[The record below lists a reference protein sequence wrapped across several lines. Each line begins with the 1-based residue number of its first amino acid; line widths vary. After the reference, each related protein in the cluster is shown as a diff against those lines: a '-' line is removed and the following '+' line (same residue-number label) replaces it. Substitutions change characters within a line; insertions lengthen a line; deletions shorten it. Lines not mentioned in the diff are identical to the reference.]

1 MFLSK
6 KSRFIAVT
14 LLTLALAACESDEE
28 RAGAF
33 YESGLELLEQGEVSR
48 AIVEFR
54 NVLAIDENHRDARSL
69 YAKSV
74 LELGETREAYVQYLR
89 LVEQYPDDVDGRVVL
104 SELAFQNN
112 SFEEFERH
120 SIAAV
125 ELAPDNPRV
134 QLISL
139 AREYRV
145 ATEDEEVEKLDEI
158 GNESK
163 DLIKDN
169 PDSVMLQRILIDTYL
184 RDRDFEAALKQIDEA
199 IALEP
204 TNQRL
209 YALKA
214 SIAAELG
221 EDDQLEKVLKQ
232 MISLFGDND
241 DVKKNLISFYMS
253 RDRADD
259 AEAFLRSISDPTAE
273 DLEPFIAL
281 VQFITQRRGPEA
293 AIAELD
299 QALVKSPENSI
310 IRAVKAGIL
319 FDLGKQDEAVSELQS
334 VLETAEPSRETNRIK
349 LALAKMLVV
358 AGNEVGARR
367 LVEEVIADD
376 AFNGVALKMQATW
389 QIDADEVD
397 AAINSLRAAL
407 DGNPQ
412 DIQAMSLMARAHIR
426 AGNRELARDFM
437 GLAAETSTFAPVESL
452 QYAKFLIEE
461 GRFLPAEDVLTKGLR
476 TSPNQP
482 ELLIELGRLY
492 VEIED
497 YARAEQVEQS
507 LRNAGNP
514 ATVRAADELKIRL
527 LGRREGTANA
537 IQFLEGLA
545 GNDTDLGAKVSLV
558 RARLSS
564 GDLAGALESAR
575 AYHEEAPDNQLLR
588 YTLYVTETA
597 NGNFEAAEAGFRG
610 LLEDDPLQERIW
622 IELIRTVSIQ
632 GEPERA
638 SAIVDEALEVLPES
652 PNLLWAKATGLEQ
665 ENDIDGAIAIYE
677 KLYSQNSESV
687 VVANNL
693 ASLLVTHRD
702 DDASVDRAYSVARRL
717 ADTQVPAFQ
726 DTYGWILYR
735 RGDFEE
741 ALRYLEPAASRLQ
754 NDPTVQYH
762 LGKVYISLNQN
773 KKAVEQLKRSIEI
786 AEPLNQW
793 PQIEQARQELK
804 KLEET
809 SSE

>member
-1 MFLSK
+1 MFIRK
-6 KSRFIAVT
+6 KSRFVAAV
-14 LLTLALAACESDEE
+14 LISLALAACESDEE
-28 RAGAF
+28 RANAF
-33 YESGLELLEQGEVSR
+33 YESGLELLEQGEVAR
-48 AIVEFR
+48 AVVEFR
-54 NVLAIDENHRDARSL
+54 NVLAIDENHREARSI

-74 LELGETREAYVQYLR
+74 LELGEPREAYAQYLR

-104 SELAFQNN
+104 SELSFQNN

-120 SIAAV
+120 SIAAI
-125 ELAPDNPRV
+125 ELAPENPKV

-145 ATEDEEVEKLDEI
+145 ASEAEQVQKLDDI
-158 GNESK
+158 GRQSQE
-163 DLIKDN
+163 LIKDN
-169 PDSVMLQRILIDTYL
+169 PESVMLQRILIDTYL
-184 RDRDFEAALKQIDEA
+184 RDRNFEAALKQIDEA

-204 TNQRL
+204 NNQRL

-221 EDDQLEKVLKQ
+221 EDGQLEEVLKQ
-232 MISLFGDND
+232 MITLFGDND
-241 DVKKNLISFYMS
+241 DVKRNLINFYMS

-259 AEAFLRSISDPTAE
+259 AEAFLRSISDLMAD
-273 DLEPFIAL
+273 DLDPFIAL
-281 VQFITQRRGPEA
+281 VQFITQRKGPTA
-293 AIAELD
+293 GIAELD
-299 QALVKSPENSI
+299 KALEQRPDHSI

-319 FDLGKQDEAVSELQS
+319 FDMGQQDNAISELEA
-334 VLETAEPSRETNRIK
+334 VLETAEPSPETNRIK
-349 LALAKMLVV
+349 LALAKMLIVG
-358 AGNEVGARR
+358 GNEVGARR
-367 LVEEVIADD
+367 LVEEVIAAD

-389 QIDADEVD
+389 QIDADQVD
-397 AAINSLRAAL
+397 DAITSLRAAL
-407 DGNPQ
+407 DNNPQ
-412 DIQAMSLMARAHIR
+412 DVQAMSLMARAHIR
-426 AGNRELARDFM
+426 AGNRDLARDFM
-437 GLAAETSTFAPVESL
+437 GLAAETSTFAPAESL

-461 GRFLPAEDVLTKGLR
+461 ERFLPAEDVLTKGLR

-482 ELLIELGRLY
+482 DLLIELGRLY
-492 VEIED
+492 IEIED
-497 YARAEQVEQS
+497 FARAEQVENS

-514 ATVRAADELKIRL
+514 ATLRAADELRIRL
-527 LGRREGTANA
+527 LGRREGTSNA

-545 GNDTDLGAKVSLV
+545 ENDTDLAAKISLV

-564 GDLAGALESAR
+564 GDLPGALDSVR
-575 AYHEEAPDNQLLR
+575 AYLEEDPDNQLLR

-597 NGNFEAAEAGFRG
+597 NGNFETAETGFRG
-610 LLEDDPLQERIW
+610 LLDDDPLQERIW

-632 GEPERA
+632 GEPDRA
-638 SAIVDEALEVLPES
+638 SAIIDEALEVLPDS
-652 PNLLWAKATGLEQ
+652 PNLLWAKATALEQ
-665 ENDIDGAIAIYE
+665 SNEIDGAIAIYE

-702 DDASVDRAYSVARRL
+702 DEASVDRAFSVARRL
-717 ADTQVPAFQ
+717 ADTRVPAFQ

-741 ALRYLEPAASRLQ
+741 AVRYLEPAADRLQ
-754 NDPTVQYH
+754 GDPTVQYH
-762 LGKVYISLNQN
+762 LAKVYIALNQN